1 MNITMDDSRI
11 TSIAQLS
18 EFLKGSQGINLS
30 LENDPLEK
38 KYKFINETIK
48 RLNYSKLSK
57 KEKRI
62 VYVYL
67 RKLTG
72 YKKAQLYRLMKKGE
86 LGKLKKSIYQRINP
100 HKIYTSY
107 DIKLLEK
114 TDELHLRMS
123 EKATLEIL
131 RREYEVFGH
140 QNYQT
145 IAKVCHSHITNLRHA
160 SIYKGSWIN
169 PT

>member
-1 MNITMDDSRI
+1 MKITMNDSRL
-11 TSIAQLS
+11 TNVTQLQ
-18 EFLKGSQGINLS
+18 EFLKGSLGVNLS
-30 LENDPLEK
+30 LENAPLEE

-48 RLNYSKLSK
+48 RLNYPKLSK
-57 KEKRI
+57 REKRI

-86 LGKLKKSIYQRINP
+86 LGKLKKNMYHRISS
-100 HKIYTSY
+100 HKIYTSL

-114 TDELHLRMS
+114 TDELHLRLS

-131 RREYEVFGH
+131 RRENEIFSH
-140 QNYQT
+140 QEYQT
-145 IAKVCHSHITNLRHA
+145 IANVSHSHITNL
-160 SIYKGSWIN
+160 KTLPN
-169 PT
+169 LQKQLD